1 MVVFCVSVIFPNH
14 NWALEEDLTTIINAV
29 KNVNLCVCVCMYV
42 CTYICVYISLEK
54 EMTTLSSILTCKIPW
69 TEEPGRLQS
78 MGLQRVRYD

>member
-42 CTYICVYISLEK
+42 CTYICVYISL
-54 EMTTLSSILTCKIPW
+54 
-69 TEEPGRLQS
+69 
-78 MGLQRVRYD
+78 